1 MRNFSSKATQTDRPA
16 GMQAGPVD
24 LRMLRPASLTSSV
37 LRPLHPRERDGAFPG
52 ALTEPKQE
60 RPRLL
65 VLEQSAFSLLADK
78 THDAPG
84 H

>member
-1 MRNFSSKATQTDRPA
+1 MDAGTVGLRVRRPS
-16 GMQAGPVD
+16 
-24 LRMLRPASLTSSV
+24 SLTPSV

-52 ALTEPKQE
+52 ALTEPQQE

-65 VLEQSAFSLLADK
+65 VLEQSAFSLLADEA
-78 THDAPG
+78 HDAPG